1 MGLNQWADDR
11 ADDGQGTG
19 DRPVPRHGRAA
30 LLRLAT
36 WFEAAEPDRADALA
50 TAAFALHPARHL
62 EGRVDDS
69 VAATTSWWQAE
80 ADRSTVTEHPGTRL
94 PEPVR
99 DHRAQQA
106 RLRDAA
112 ESSAH
117 WRRAGADQIRSLL
130 VEPTSDSALLDLSG
144 AGMEV
149 LMELLTAAL
158 GSGDA
163 SRRPTSAGD
172 LEFGL
177 RLHVHGAPG
186 AEVTVRG
193 EGGDL
198 TLEGLRLCV
207 TSYEQHTAPRPAVA
221 TAPGVAARSALD
233 SPRSTTRSEPGTVA
247 GSGPAAAPDPSAD
260 PVPGTPTVPALAA
273 TADVDG
279 GGTGSPVASSEAS
292 PDAPA
297 AVPPEAPPAGPP
309 VDPPAPASSP
319 RPDAPFSTAGVPDP
333 AVAPAADSATDA
345 AATEPAPTDSLPGPD
360 PDVETT
366 GPIDIA
372 QHTPWTRRWG

>member
-1 MGLNQWADDR
+1 M
-11 ADDGQGTG
+11 
-19 DRPVPRHGRAA
+19 PRHGRAA

-36 WFEAAEPDRADALA
+36 WIEEAEPDRADALA

-62 EGRVDDS
+62 EGRVDDT
-69 VAATTSWWQAE
+69 VAATTSWWHSE
-80 ADRSTVTEHPGTRL
+80 ADRSTVTEHPGTRP

-117 WRRAGADQIRSLL
+117 WRRAGAEQIRSLL
-130 VEPTSDSALLDLSG
+130 TEPTADRARLDLSG

-177 RLHVHGAPG
+177 RLHVHASPG
-186 AEVTVRG
+186 AELTIRG

-198 TLEGLRLCV
+198 TLEGLSLCV
-207 TSYEQHTAPRPAVA
+207 TSYEQHAVIPPLGERPHAPAEVP
-221 TAPGVAARSALD
+221 APG
-233 SPRSTTRSEPGTVA
+233 
-247 GSGPAAAPDPSAD
+247 AD
-260 PVPGTPTVPALAA
+260 PEPRAGADPEPP
-273 TADVDG
+273 ADVD
-279 GGTGSPVASSEAS
+279 PEP
-292 PDAPA
+292 PDTDP
-297 AVPPEAPPAGPP
+297 GPH
-309 VDPPAPASSP
+309 
-319 RPDAPFSTAGVPDP
+319 
-333 AVAPAADSATDA
+333 AADDPS
-345 AATEPAPTDSLPGPD
+345 D

-366 GPIDIA
+366 GPIAIVTD
-372 QHTPWTRRWG
+372 TPRTGRWE

>member
-1 MGLNQWADDR
+1 MGLNQWTNDR
-11 ADDGQGTG
+11 ADDGRGNG

-30 LLRLAT
+30 LLRLAG
-36 WFEAAEPDRADALA
+36 WFEEAEPDRAEALA

-69 VAATTSWWQAE
+69 VAATTSWWQGE
-80 ADRSTVTEHPGTRL
+80 PDRSTITEHPGARP

-130 VEPTSDSALLDLSG
+130 AEPTGDDARLDLSG

-177 RLHVHGAPG
+177 RLHVIVAPG

-198 TLEGLRLCV
+198 SLEGLRLCV
-207 TSYEQHTAPRPAVA
+207 TPYGQHFIDVPAD
-221 TAPGVAARSALD
+221 R
-233 SPRSTTRSEPGTVA
+233 TVT
-247 GSGPAAAPDPSAD
+247 PDPPERPVDRTPVAPIPPEPVSD
-260 PVPGTPTVPALAA
+260 TPEPVEPVPTEPPLAGTPPT
-273 TADVDG
+273 
-279 GGTGSPVASSEAS
+279 GTPH
-292 PDAPA
+292 
-297 AVPPEAPPAGPP
+297 AVPSTSEVSEEDTAQAP
-309 VDPPAPASSP
+309 VEESS
-319 RPDAPFSTAGVPDP
+319 G
-333 AVAPAADSATDA
+333 
-345 AATEPAPTDSLPGPD
+345 TDSLSEPD
-360 PDVETT
+360 PDSQNT
-366 GPIDIA
+366 GPIGITT
-372 QHTPWTRRWG
+372 QTPWTRRWG

>member
-1 MGLNQWADDR
+1 MGLNQRADDS

-19 DRPVPRHGRAA
+19 ERPVPRHGRAA
-30 LLRLAT
+30 LLRLAA
-36 WFEAAEPDRADALA
+36 WFEEAEPDRADALA
-50 TAAFALHPARHL
+50 GAAFALHPARHL

-69 VAATTSWWQAE
+69 VAATTSWWRAE
-80 ADRSTVTEHPGTRL
+80 PDRSTVTEHPGTRL

-117 WRRAGADQIRSLL
+117 WRRAGAEQIRSLL
-130 VEPTSDSALLDLSG
+130 TEPTGDRARLDLSG

-177 RLHVHGAPG
+177 RLHVYAAPG
-186 AEVTVRG
+186 AEVTARG

-198 TLEGLRLCV
+198 TLEGLRLRV
-207 TSYEQHTAPRPAVA
+207 TSYEQHTVDTATPAG
-221 TAPGVAARSALD
+221 P
-233 SPRSTTRSEPGTVA
+233 SEI
-247 GSGPAAAPDPSAD
+247 PDPSAPLEAAGPSEV
-260 PVPGTPTVPALAA
+260 PVPPEPVTGPEPLAGPSAEPLAGPSTEPPAANSAESPDTPPDDPLDGPLDGPGGTP
-273 TADVDG
+273 ADVLTDTPSDESGQGPEDG
-279 GGTGSPVASSEAS
+279 STGFADS
-292 PDAPA
+292 DAPA
-297 AVPPEAPPAGPP
+297 AEPE
-309 VDPPAPASSP
+309 
-319 RPDAPFSTAGVPDP
+319 
-333 AVAPAADSATDA
+333 
-345 AATEPAPTDSLPGPD
+345 PTGTLPGSD

-366 GPIDIA
+366 GPIDIVT
-372 QHTPWTRRWG
+372 HTPWTRRWG

>member
-11 ADDGQGTG
+11 ADEGQGTG

-30 LLRLAT
+30 LLRLAA
-36 WFEAAEPDRADALA
+36 WFEGAEPDRAEALA
-50 TAAFALHPARHL
+50 TAAFALHPACHL
-62 EGRVDDS
+62 EGRVDDT
-69 VAATTSWWQAE
+69 VAATTSWWHAE
-80 ADRSTVTEHPGTRL
+80 ADRSTVTEHPGTRP

-117 WRRAGADQIRSLL
+117 WRRAGAEQIRSLL
-130 VEPTSDSALLDLSG
+130 TAPTADRARLDLSG

-177 RLHVHGAPG
+177 RLHVHASPG
-186 AEVTVRG
+186 AELTIRG

-198 TLEGLRLCV
+198 TLEGLSLCV
-207 TSYEQHTAPRPAVA
+207 TSYEQHAVVTPPGERPNAPA
-221 TAPGVAARSALD
+221 
-233 SPRSTTRSEPGTVA
+233 E
-247 GSGPAAAPDPSAD
+247 AAAPDTDPEPPADAD
-260 PVPGTPTVPALAA
+260 PEP
-273 TADVDG
+273 
-279 GGTGSPVASSEAS
+279 
-292 PDAPA
+292 PA
-297 AVPPEAPPAGPP
+297 AADSE
-309 VDPPAPASSP
+309 PPAPGP
-319 RPDAPFSTAGVPDP
+319 APQA
-333 AVAPAADSATDA
+333 AADPS
-345 AATEPAPTDSLPGPD
+345 D

-366 GPIDIA
+366 GPIGIVTDT
-372 QHTPWTRRWG
+372 HRTGRWE

>member
-11 ADDGQGTG
+11 ADDEQDTDG
-19 DRPVPRHGRAA
+19 RPVPRHGRAA

-36 WFEAAEPDRADALA
+36 WLEVAEPDRADALA
-50 TAAFALHPARHL
+50 TAALALHPAHHL
-62 EGRVDDS
+62 EGRVDDG

-80 ADRSTVTEHPGTRL
+80 PDRSTVIEHPGARP

-117 WRRAGADQIRSLL
+117 WRRAGADQVRALL
-130 VEPTSDSALLDLSG
+130 AEPTADHARLDVSG

-177 RLHVHGAPG
+177 RLHVIAAPG
-186 AEVTVRG
+186 AEVTIRG

-198 TLEGLRLCV
+198 SLEGLRLCV
-207 TSYEQHTAPRPAVA
+207 TSYEQHTVDGSVAPTPEPDDTTTPVA
-221 TAPGVAARSALD
+221 PVESA
-233 SPRSTTRSEPGTVA
+233 
-247 GSGPAAAPDPSAD
+247 
-260 PVPGTPTVPALAA
+260 PVPETPVEEP
-273 TADVDG
+273 
-279 GGTGSPVASSEAS
+279 
-292 PDAPA
+292 
-297 AVPPEAPPAGPP
+297 
-309 VDPPAPASSP
+309 
-319 RPDAPFSTAGVPDP
+319 
-333 AVAPAADSATDA
+333 TD
-345 AATEPAPTDSLPGPD
+345 TDSLPGAD

-366 GPIDIA
+366 GAIEITT
-372 QHTPWTRRWG
+372 HTPWTRRWG

>member
-1 MGLNQWADDR
+1 MGLNQWTNDR
-11 ADDGQGTG
+11 ADDGRGNG

-30 LLRLAT
+30 LLRLAG
-36 WFEAAEPDRADALA
+36 WFEEAEPDRAEALA

-69 VAATTSWWQAE
+69 VAATTSWWQGE
-80 ADRSTVTEHPGTRL
+80 PDRSTITEHPGARP

-130 VEPTSDSALLDLSG
+130 AEPTGDDARLDLSG

-177 RLHVHGAPG
+177 RLHVIAAPG
-186 AEVTVRG
+186 AEVTARG

-198 TLEGLRLCV
+198 SLEGLRLCV
-207 TSYEQHTAPRPAVA
+207 TPYGQHFIDVPADRAVTPDPPERPVA
-221 TAPGVAARSALD
+221 RTP
-233 SPRSTTRSEPGTVA
+233 TTTPEPVSDTPEPVEPVPSEPP
-247 GSGPAAAPDPSAD
+247 PAETPPT
-260 PVPGTPTVPALAA
+260 GTPH
-273 TADVDG
+273 
-279 GGTGSPVASSEAS
+279 
-292 PDAPA
+292 
-297 AVPPEAPPAGPP
+297 AVPPAFAAPEEDTAQAP
-309 VDPPAPASSP
+309 VEEP
-319 RPDAPFSTAGVPDP
+319 
-333 AVAPAADSATDA
+333 TD
-345 AATEPAPTDSLPGPD
+345 TDSLPGPD
-360 PDVETT
+360 PDSQNT
-366 GPIDIA
+366 GPIGITT
-372 QHTPWTRRWG
+372 QTPWTRRWG

>member
-1 MGLNQWADDR
+1 MGLNQRAGDR
-11 ADDGQGTG
+11 TDDGQGTG
-19 DRPVPRHGRAA
+19 DLPVPRHGRAA

-36 WFEAAEPDRADALA
+36 WFEEAEPDRADALA

-62 EGRVDDS
+62 EGRVDDG

-117 WRRAGADQIRSLL
+117 WRRAGAEQIRDLL
-130 VEPTSDSALLDLSG
+130 GEPTGDQARLDLSG

-163 SRRPTSAGD
+163 ARRPTSAGD

-177 RLHVHGAPG
+177 RLHVYAAPG

-198 TLEGLRLCV
+198 TLEGLRLCM
-207 TSYEQHTAPRPAVA
+207 TSYEQHTVEERF
-221 TAPGVAARSALD
+221 
-233 SPRSTTRSEPGTVA
+233 SPSEEPPPPSDPPVSTTDT
-247 GSGPAAAPDPSAD
+247 
-260 PVPGTPTVPALAA
+260 PVDEPAL
-273 TADVDG
+273 
-279 GGTGSPVASSEAS
+279 
-292 PDAPA
+292 
-297 AVPPEAPPAGPP
+297 
-309 VDPPAPASSP
+309 
-319 RPDAPFSTAGVPDP
+319 
-333 AVAPAADSATDA
+333 
-345 AATEPAPTDSLPGPD
+345 TDSLAGPEPERGPESEREPEPGGE
-360 PDVETT
+360 PDVEIT
-366 GPIDIA
+366 GPIDIST
-372 QHTPWTRRWG
+372 HTSWTRRWG

>member
-1 MGLNQWADDR
+1 MGLNQWADNR
-11 ADDGQGTG
+11 ADEGQDTG

-30 LLRLAT
+30 LLRLAA
-36 WFEAAEPDRADALA
+36 WFEESGPDRADALA

-69 VAATTSWWQAE
+69 VAATTSWWQSE
-80 ADRSTVTEHPGTRL
+80 PDRSTVTEHPGTRL

-117 WRRAGADQIRSLL
+117 WRRAGAEQVRSLL
-130 VEPTSDSALLDLSG
+130 TEPTGDRARLDLSG

-163 SRRPTSAGD
+163 TRRPTSAGD

-177 RLHVHGAPG
+177 RLHVHAAPG

-207 TSYEQHTAPRPAVA
+207 TSYEQHTAPRPMA
-221 TAPGVAARSALD
+221 APGVAARSALD
-233 SPRSTTRSEPGTVA
+233 STRPVTAPPPAADPEPVSDPVADPEPVSDAGSVAGPGPVPDTAAGSTAPAAPASRTADADGGGSHAEPSSPRSEPPSSDEPG
-247 GSGPAAAPDPSAD
+247 AP
-260 PVPGTPTVPALAA
+260 
-273 TADVDG
+273 
-279 GGTGSPVASSEAS
+279 AS
-292 PDAPA
+292 P
-297 AVPPEAPPAGPP
+297 PPAGPP
-309 VDPPAPASSP
+309 VSTADA
-319 RPDAPFSTAGVPDP
+319 PDAPDAP
-333 AVAPAADSATDA
+333 VAD
-345 AATEPAPTDSLPGPD
+345 PAPTDSLPGPD

-372 QHTPWTRRWG
+372 KHTPWTRRWG

>member
-11 ADDGQGTG
+11 ADEGQGTG

-30 LLRLAT
+30 LLRLAA
-36 WFEAAEPDRADALA
+36 WFEEAEPDRADALA
-50 TAAFALHPARHL
+50 TAAFALYPARHL
-62 EGRVDDS
+62 EGRADDS
-69 VAATTSWWQAE
+69 VAATTSWWHSE
-80 ADRSTVTEHPGTRL
+80 PDRGTVTQHPGFRP

-117 WRRAGADQIRSLL
+117 WRRAGAEQIRALL
-130 VEPTSDSALLDLSG
+130 SEPTPDRARLDLSG

-163 SRRPTSAGD
+163 ARRPTSAGD

-177 RLHVHGAPG
+177 RLHVHAAPG

-198 TLEGLRLCV
+198 TLEGLRLRV
-207 TSYEQHTAPRPAVA
+207 TSYEQHTVAP
-221 TAPGVAARSALD
+221 TGAPPTEAA
-233 SPRSTTRSEPGTVA
+233 P
-247 GSGPAAAPDPSAD
+247 SGPF
-260 PVPGTPTVPALAA
+260 PTEP
-273 TADVDG
+273 
-279 GGTGSPVASSEAS
+279 
-292 PDAPA
+292 
-297 AVPPEAPPAGPP
+297 PPAGGEAPRDEEEHDGP
-309 VDPPAPASSP
+309 V
-319 RPDAPFSTAGVPDP
+319 AG
-333 AVAPAADSATDA
+333 T
-345 AATEPAPTDSLPGPD
+345 APTGTLPGPD

-366 GPIDIA
+366 GPIDIVT
-372 QHTPWTRRWG
+372 HTPWTRRWG